1 MFQHVWLMIFIL
13 VFSFVSSAAVQEVFS
28 GIDEAGGVCPLA
40 GSTLLIAVRNLL
52 L

>member
-1 MFQHVWLMIFIL
+1 MIFLL
-13 VFSFVSSAAVQEVFS
+13 VFSFVSSAVVQEVFS
-28 GIDEAGGVCPLA
+28 GIGGAGGVCQLI